1 MMLRRSGLPQ
11 RKKGRTDVSMGKSSS
26 FMNTRNVAPR
36 SEGGEAGQALGD
48 LGMVVLRSALAGTL
62 LWVGALKFVEYEAEQ
77 IQPMVS
83 TSPLFSRIN
92 RMLGKRKLAGLIG
105 ATEMVLGALIAAR
118 PLSPKASALGSLGAT
133 AMFVSTLSFIL
144 SMPGVW
150 HEEHGFPALSM
161 EGQFLAKDGVLL
173 GAAIV
178 TAAEAL
184 RGARGA

>member
-1 MMLRRSGLPQ
+1 MNV
-11 RKKGRTDVSMGKSSS
+11 RTI
-26 FMNTRNVAPR
+26 AAR
-36 SEGGEAGQALGD
+36 SEKGGAGQALED
-48 LGMVVLRSALAGTL
+48 AGMVVLRSALAGSL

-92 RMLGKRKLAGLIG
+92 RVLGTRKTAGLIG
-105 ATEMVLGALIAAR
+105 LTEIVMGALVAAR
-118 PLSPKASALGSLGAT
+118 PLSPRASALGSLGAT
-133 AMFVSTLSFIL
+133 AMFLSTLSFIL

-150 HEEHGFPALSM
+150 QEEHGFPALSM

-173 GAAIV
+173 GASIL

-184 RGARGA
+184 RAARGQHSR

>member
-1 MMLRRSGLPQ
+1 M
-11 RKKGRTDVSMGKSSS
+11 RKNSS
-26 FMNTRNVAPR
+26 FMNARNVAAR
-36 SEGGEAGQALGD
+36 SEEGEAGQALED
-48 LGMVVLRSALAGTL
+48 VGMVVLRSALAASL
-62 LWVGALKFVEYEAEQ
+62 LWVGALKFVKYEAEQ

-92 RMLGKRKLAGLIG
+92 RVLGSRKIAGLIG
-105 ATEMVLGALIAAR
+105 FTEIIMGALIAAR

-133 AMFVSTLSFIL
+133 AMFLTTLSFIL

-150 HEEHGFPALSM
+150 QEEHGFPALSM

-178 TAAEAL
+178 ATAESL
-184 RGARGA
+184 RAARDT

>member
-1 MMLRRSGLPQ
+1 
-11 RKKGRTDVSMGKSSS
+11 MGKSSS
-26 FMNTRNVAPR
+26 FINMRNVAPR

-48 LGMVVLRSALAGTL
+48 AGMVFLRSALAGTL

-92 RMLGKRKLAGLIG
+92 RMLGTRKIAGLIG
-105 ATEMVLGALIAAR
+105 ITEIVMGVLIAAR

-133 AMFVSTLSFIL
+133 AMFFSTLSFIL

-178 TAAEAL
+178 TAAESL
-184 RGARGA
+184 RAARGT